1 MRLSLIAVGRLKSG
15 PERELCER
23 YTERFGQLA
32 KGLGF
37 QPLRLVEIAES
48 RASSAQARKTEE
60 ARAILAAVP
69 DGHDLLLLDER
80 GEAIGTE
87 AFTGKIASARDS
99 GRAGLAFAIGGPDG
113 LDAALRAR
121 ASAVIP
127 FGAMTVPHQL
137 ARVLLLEQL
146 YRAATLIAGHP
157 YHRP

>member
-23 YTERFGQLA
+23 YAERFGQLA

-37 QPLRLVEIAES
+37 QPLRIAELSES
-48 RASSAQARKTEE
+48 RASSADARKAEE

-69 DGHDLLLLDER
+69 DGHDLTLFDER
-80 GEAIGTE
+80 GETLSTDG
-87 AFTGKIASARDS
+87 FTARIVRTRDS
-99 GRAGLAFAIGGPDG
+99 GRAGLAFALGGPDG
-113 LDAALRAR
+113 LDATLRAR
-121 ASAVIP
+121 AGVLS
-127 FGAMTVPHQL
+127 FGQMTMPHQL
-137 ARVLLLEQL
+137 ARVLVLEQL